1 MANILVNAMGE
12 QCPMPVVKASK
23 VLRELTEPGTVE
35 VLVEEET
42 FRPGPP

>member
-23 VLRELTEPGTVE
+23 ALRELTEPGTVE